1 MTIGEALEFER
12 KKLNLTEKEMT
23 NGIIS
28 IASYSRV
35 ERNLQDIKAR
45 DLFAILDANRISM
58 VQFVHDLDI
67 DLDEKDTEAGK
78 WRYHLDCAF
87 YENNIQDM
95 EIINQVIQEKSK
107 SKELK
112 LSGNIVLAKLK
123 NNLDCLSTVSMDE
136 LDVLCD
142 SNWVKDLNLLKLFYD
157 VMPILS
163 MPYLSARIKEILTEY
178 SGREKQID
186 PEYQYVL
193 GMISISYARECS
205 FRGDY
210 RLMEE
215 IFIFLDKLPRTPKL
229 FLIKLLEKYY
239 VAILLHDKAKSKHIS
254 KILRKMGYQKIAT
267 DIEV

>member
-107 SKELK
+107 SKELR
-112 LSGNIVLAKLK
+112 LS
-123 NNLDCLSTVSMDE
+123 
-136 LDVLCD
+136 
-142 SNWVKDLNLLKLFYD
+142 
-157 VMPILS
+157 
-163 MPYLSARIKEILTEY
+163 
-178 SGREKQID
+178 
-186 PEYQYVL
+186 
-193 GMISISYARECS
+193 
-205 FRGDY
+205 
-210 RLMEE
+210 
-215 IFIFLDKLPRTPKL
+215 
-229 FLIKLLEKYY
+229 
-239 VAILLHDKAKSKHIS
+239 ILLCK
-254 KILRKMGYQKIAT
+254 
-267 DIEV
+267 